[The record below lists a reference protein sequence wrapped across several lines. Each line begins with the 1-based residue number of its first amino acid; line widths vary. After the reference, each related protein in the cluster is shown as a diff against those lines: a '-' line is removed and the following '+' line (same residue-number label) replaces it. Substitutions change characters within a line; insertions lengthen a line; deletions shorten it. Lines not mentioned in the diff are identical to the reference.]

1 MQFFKK
7 GQWIDLLQNLAV
19 MLLYI
24 VFAKIGLLLAIA
36 EPTVTIFWPASGLA
50 LAVILIAGLN
60 YLPGIFLGALIA
72 ALMVENTLQLSVLTA
87 LCSALEA
94 FFGYWLLTRIRQVDI
109 SLTHTQDFFLL
120 ILYGAVLST
129 LASASIRLVAVA
141 TLYDHTINQLLGLSL
156 HWWAADALGI
166 AIMTPLILIWSS
178 KKSWK
183 VKPLKSLEISVL
195 FVLTFFV
202 GQVVFFKWS
211 QSLPNLTLG
220 SAWILSF
227 ILWSASRCGSGIT
240 ALLQLMIF
248 IQVLLSISLG
258 MGYYPE
264 GIVKDDIFNFWMFSM
279 LMAYGSMTLAIANSE
294 SKKSL
299 TELRVNKKH
308 HLPIKYM
315 VSTNSGGWRWLNS
328 VGRVF
333 ECGVNGEPL
342 KMVGTHDQKL
352 VMDALNASQYDL
364 KEVQRIAHIG
374 NWKLDLMRDELVWSD
389 EIYNIFEI
397 DKTKYQPS
405 YQSFLALVHPEDRNM
420 VNAAY
425 SQSVETSAPYTI
437 SHRLCMGD
445 GRIKYVNEIGETYYD
460 QYGAPFLSAG
470 IVQDITSHKVAEE
483 ALKVEE
489 RHLQA
494 VLNNISDCVKMI
506 SRNGALLSINTAGL
520 ALIEAD
526 STDSIIG
533 KCIYPSV
540 VPEHRESFQS
550 FNERV
555 CDGVSGEMEFEI
567 IGLKG
572 TRRWM
577 ETHAVPFTISPSGEI
592 VHLAYT
598 QNITKRKQVED
609 QLILSTLSTERTLQE
624 QRQFMA
630 MLSHELKT
638 PLSIIRMALGMEEIS
653 QSQKRNAKQAVLDID
668 AITKRCLQAD
678 QIDQRQLKPTLQP
691 CQIND
696 MLESLIAEQHHRL
709 NFQSAQ
715 LPVINSD
722 HQLLHVILNNLVD
735 NALKYS
741 DSQSIVKITTSLV
754 NLNAKEYV
762 LVSFVN
768 SPGGAGMP
776 DPKRVFEKYYRSPGA
791 HSQSGSGLGLYIVH
805 SMTQLLGG
813 CVRYSAAEKEVRFEL
828 CIPL

>member
-24 VFAKIGLLLAIA
+24 VFAKIGLVLAIA

-87 LCSALEA
+87 LSSALEA
-94 FFGYWLLTRIRQVDI
+94 FFGYWLLTWIRQVDI

-129 LASASIRLVAVA
+129 LASASIRVIAMA
-141 TLYDHTINQLLGLSL
+141 TLYDHTINQLFDLSL
-156 HWWAADALGI
+156 RWWTADALGI

-183 VKPLKSLEISVL
+183 
-195 FVLTFFV
+195 
-202 GQVVFFKWS
+202 FK
-211 QSLPNLTLG
+211 
-220 SAWILSF
+220 
-227 ILWSASRCGSGIT
+227 
-240 ALLQLMIF
+240 
-248 IQVLLSISLG
+248 
-258 MGYYPE
+258 
-264 GIVKDDIFNFWMFSM
+264 
-279 LMAYGSMTLAIANSE
+279 
-294 SKKSL
+294 
-299 TELRVNKKH
+299 
-308 HLPIKYM
+308 
-315 VSTNSGGWRWLNS
+315 
-328 VGRVF
+328 
-333 ECGVNGEPL
+333 
-342 KMVGTHDQKL
+342 
-352 VMDALNASQYDL
+352 
-364 KEVQRIAHIG
+364 
-374 NWKLDLMRDELVWSD
+374 
-389 EIYNIFEI
+389 
-397 DKTKYQPS
+397 
-405 YQSFLALVHPEDRNM
+405 
-420 VNAAY
+420 
-425 SQSVETSAPYTI
+425 
-437 SHRLCMGD
+437 
-445 GRIKYVNEIGETYYD
+445 
-460 QYGAPFLSAG
+460 PFLSAG

-494 VLNNISDCVKMI
+494 VLNNISDCVKLI
-506 SRNGALLSINTAGL
+506 SRNGTLLSINTAGL

-526 STDSIIG
+526 STDSMIG

-540 VPEHRESFQS
+540 VPEHRESFQA

-555 CDGVSGEMEFEI
+555 CDGVSGEMEFEM

-577 ETHAVPFTISPSGEI
+577 ETHAVPFALGPSGEI

-598 QNITKRKQVED
+598 QDITKRKQVED
-609 QLILSTLSTERTLQE
+609 QLILSKLLTERTLQE

-638 PLSIIRMALGMEEIS
+638 PLSIIRMALGMEKLS

-678 QIDQRQLKPTLQP
+678 QVDQRQLKPTLQP

-709 NFQSAQ
+709 NFQSAK
-715 LPVINSD
+715 LPIINSD
-722 HQLLHVILNNLVD
+722 YQLLHVILNNLVD
-735 NALKYS
+735 NAIKYS
-741 DSQSIVKITTSLV
+741 DLQSIVKITTSLV
-754 NLNAKEYV
+754 NLNDKEYV

-805 SMTQLLGG
+805 SMTELLGG
-813 CVRYSAAEKEVRFEL
+813 CVRYSPAEKEVRFEL

>member
-24 VFAKIGLLLAIA
+24 VFAKIGLVLAIA

-87 LCSALEA
+87 LSSALEA
-94 FFGYWLLTRIRQVDI
+94 FFGYWLLTWIRQVDI

-129 LASASIRLVAVA
+129 LASASIRVIAMA
-141 TLYDHTINQLLGLSL
+141 TLYDHTINQLFDLSL
-156 HWWAADALGI
+156 RWWTADALGI

-183 VKPLKSLEISVL
+183 
-195 FVLTFFV
+195 
-202 GQVVFFKWS
+202 FK
-211 QSLPNLTLG
+211 
-220 SAWILSF
+220 
-227 ILWSASRCGSGIT
+227 
-240 ALLQLMIF
+240 
-248 IQVLLSISLG
+248 
-258 MGYYPE
+258 
-264 GIVKDDIFNFWMFSM
+264 
-279 LMAYGSMTLAIANSE
+279 
-294 SKKSL
+294 
-299 TELRVNKKH
+299 
-308 HLPIKYM
+308 
-315 VSTNSGGWRWLNS
+315 
-328 VGRVF
+328 
-333 ECGVNGEPL
+333 
-342 KMVGTHDQKL
+342 
-352 VMDALNASQYDL
+352 
-364 KEVQRIAHIG
+364 
-374 NWKLDLMRDELVWSD
+374 
-389 EIYNIFEI
+389 
-397 DKTKYQPS
+397 
-405 YQSFLALVHPEDRNM
+405 
-420 VNAAY
+420 
-425 SQSVETSAPYTI
+425 
-437 SHRLCMGD
+437 
-445 GRIKYVNEIGETYYD
+445 
-460 QYGAPFLSAG
+460 PFLSAG

-494 VLNNISDCVKMI
+494 VLNNISDCVKLI
-506 SRNGALLSINTAGL
+506 SRNGTLLSINTAGL

-526 STDSIIG
+526 STDSMIG

-540 VPEHRESFQS
+540 APEHRESFQA

-555 CDGVSGEMEFEI
+555 CDGVSGEMEFEM

-577 ETHAVPFTISPSGEI
+577 ETHAVPFALGPSGEI

-598 QNITKRKQVED
+598 QDITKRKQVED
-609 QLILSTLSTERTLQE
+609 QLILSKLLTERTLQE

-638 PLSIIRMALGMEEIS
+638 PLSIIRMALGMEKLS

-678 QIDQRQLKPTLQP
+678 QVDQRQLKPTLQP

-709 NFQSAQ
+709 NFQSAK
-715 LPVINSD
+715 LPIINSD
-722 HQLLHVILNNLVD
+722 YQLLHVILNNLVD
-735 NALKYS
+735 NAIKYS
-741 DSQSIVKITTSLV
+741 DLQSIVKITTSLV
-754 NLNAKEYV
+754 NLNDKEYV

-805 SMTQLLGG
+805 SMTELLGG
-813 CVRYSAAEKEVRFEL
+813 CVRYSPAEKEVRFEL